1 MKHAMLARMTRWG
14 IVAAIVAVLVGT
26 LFAADAVLDVVVEK
40 AIETLGPAITGTS
53 VEIEDVDL
61 SIFDGQ
67 GSVEGMVIGNPRGF
81 ETKYAFRLREVG
93 VRLVP
98 RSLFGEK
105 VVIRDVH
112 IDSPDI
118 NFEQKDGANNLD
130 RILLHIR
137 SVLGGSG
144 GGGEDQ
150 TEGEAESTEPDAI
163 WEQLT
168 EQKVQIDHFLMKDA
182 QIYAS
187 GGGLE
192 DERLDIPPLSIEL
205 EGLGTGPEGESV
217 ARVSAKVMR
226 RVSTRVSLAVAER
239 VLTLGLGGREDSAKG
254 GTETGAKDAAGS
266 KSSDGT
272 PDEEAPSRRHRRRQ

>member
-1 MKHAMLARMTRWG
+1 MKRAMLTRMTRWG
-14 IVAAIVAVLVGT
+14 IGAAIVAVLVGIV
-26 LFAADAVLDVVVEK
+26 FVADAVLDLVVEQ

-67 GSVEGMVIGNPRGF
+67 GSVKGMVIGNPRGF
-81 ETKYAFRLREVG
+81 DTKYAFRLREVG
-93 VRLVP
+93 VHLVP

-105 VVIRDVH
+105 VVIRDIH
-112 IDSPDI
+112 IDAPDI
-118 NFEQKDGANNLD
+118 NFEQKDGTNNLE
-130 RILLHIR
+130 RILKHIR
-137 SVLGGSG
+137 SVLGGG

-150 TEGEAESTEPDAI
+150 AEGEADDDGPEAI

-182 QIYAS
+182 QIHA
-187 GGGLE
+187 GGSGLE

-205 EGLGTGPEGESV
+205 EGLGAGPDGESV

-226 RVSTRVSLAVAER
+226 RVSTRVSLAVAKR
-239 VLTLGLGGREDSAKG
+239 MLTLGLGGRDDSAKG
-254 GTETGAKDAAGS
+254 GREAGAEDTVDSESPDA
-266 KSSDGT
+266 T
-272 PDEEAPSRRHRRRQ
+272 PDEDAPRRRHRRRP